1 MREKKDKKAKKATV
15 KYDSL
20 TVEGV
25 KYKTLLTKKYKDR
38 KPYQE
43 TDFRIVKA
51 FISGAICD
59 VYVKVGS
66 TVKAGDPIL
75 ILEAMKMKNIILA
88 PQDGLIK
95 SIYVKTGNKV
105 IKGDLLVEME

>member
-1 MREKKDKKAKKATV
+1 MKEKKAKKARV

-43 TDFRIVKA
+43 ADFRKIES
-51 FISGAICD
+51 FISGTIVD
-59 VYVKVGS
+59 VYAKKGKA
-66 TVKAGDPIL
+66 VKAGEPLL
-75 ILEAMKMKNIILA
+75 ILEAMKMKNIIQA
-88 PQDGLIK
+88 PLDGIIK
-95 SIYVKTGNKV
+95 DVNVKTGVHV
-105 IKGDLLVEME
+105 IKGELLIEME